1 MTRAA
6 FSLFLLGL
14 ASAAAAGPDFTS
26 EIRPILSENCFHC
39 HGPDGKNRKADLR
52 LDAHADILRV
62 KDGVALVKPGDP
74 EASDL
79 YRRLVTHDP
88 EEIMPPPKANRTV
101 SPAQI
106 ELVRQWIQAGAA
118 WGEHWSY
125 APLRKP
131 DVPAGGSF
139 VGGKNPIDAFV
150 GERLAREGLA
160 PAPEAPRATLL
171 RRVSLDLTGLPP
183 TPAEV
188 EAFVKDPARDAYEK
202 QVDRLL
208 ASPAFGERMAW
219 DWLDAARYADTNGYQ
234 GDNERTMWPWRD
246 WVVDAFNRNL
256 PYDQFLTWQ
265 LAGDLLPGA
274 TPEQKLA
281 TAFLRNH
288 PINGEGGRI
297 AEENRIDYVMDMAE
311 TVGTVWLGLTFNC
324 CRCHDHKYDPA
335 TQRDYYSLMAFF
347 NRTSV
352 DGGGGN
358 AQTPPVLA
366 VGGEDLEIQRA
377 EVKAQQAEYDARV
390 KEISGGQAAWEKL
403 TLPEQAPANP
413 WRVLTPG
420 VFKADKQTLTV
431 QEDLSVLAGGDNPAN
446 DTYHLEYP
454 VPAGKLAA
462 LRLEAIRDPSMT
474 HGGLGRSDSGNFVL
488 TDLVVELRAAGATNR
503 LQIASAKATYEQG
516 GFPVGNS
523 FDSDAKSGW
532 AVWSGKP
539 LNRDHEAVFRLKEAV
554 AVAEGATL
562 SVTLRHNSPHA
573 SHNLGRFRLSAT
585 DQPDAQLGGEGN
597 KLQQALAKPETQR
610 SGAEKKL
617 VREAYLASDDTLVNI
632 GQFRDQH
639 LKNLKDAEQKVPK
652 VMVMEDLPTYRKT
665 FTLERGIYTKPK
677 DEVHAA
683 SPGFLPP
690 MGTVS
695 ATNRLAL
702 AKWMVSPEQPLTARV
717 VVNRF
722 WQQVFGIGLVKTVED
737 FGVQAEVPK
746 HLALLNWLAADFRD
760 GGWDTK
766 ALIRTLVTSRTYR
779 QSSVFAPGAVSR
791 DPENRLLARGPRH
804 RMPAWMIRDQA
815 LAVSGLLSPHRGGPA
830 VNAYQ
835 PEGVWEEASFGN
847 KKYKQDAGESL
858 HRRSLYTFWRR
869 IIAPTLFFD
878 NAARQVCQVQI
889 LWSAVK
895 AGTPAR
901 HRFHWR
907 LAPGPGPNG
916 PPKAAWRRGTAFP
929 PHSKNLECGGR
940 AGTPAPWVGRLRPT
954 GRRASGPSNLHRAG
968 CPVA

>member
-1 MTRAA
+1 
-6 FSLFLLGL
+6 
-14 ASAAAAGPDFTS
+14 
-26 EIRPILSENCFHC
+26 
-39 HGPDGKNRKADLR
+39 
-52 LDAHADILRV
+52 V
-62 KDGVALVKPGDP
+62 
-74 EASDL
+74 
-79 YRRLVTHDP
+79 
-88 EEIMPPPKANRTV
+88 
-101 SPAQI
+101 
-106 ELVRQWIQAGAA
+106 
-118 WGEHWSY
+118 
-125 APLRKP
+125 
-131 DVPAGGSF
+131 
-139 VGGKNPIDAFV
+139 
-150 GERLAREGLA
+150 
-160 PAPEAPRATLL
+160 
-171 RRVSLDLTGLPP
+171 
-183 TPAEV
+183 
-188 EAFVKDPARDAYEK
+188 
-202 QVDRLL
+202 
-208 ASPAFGERMAW
+208 

-234 GDNERTMWPWRD
+234 GDERTMWPWRD

-256 PYDQFLTWQ
+256 PFDQFLTWQ
-265 LAGDLLPGA
+265 LAGDLLPGH
-274 TPEQKLA
+274 
-281 TAFLRNH
+281 H
-288 PINGEGGRI
+288 PRANPRHRLPAQPPHQRRGR
-297 AEENRIDYVMDMAE
+297 AHRRGKPHRYVMDRVNLRHRLPRPHLRLLPLPRPQVRPRHPAR
-311 TVGTVWLGLTFNC
+311 LLQPHGLL
-324 CRCHDHKYDPA
+324 
-335 TQRDYYSLMAFF
+335 QL
-347 NRTSV
+347 
-352 DGGGGN
+352 
-358 AQTPPVLA
+358 
-366 VGGEDLEIQRA
+366 
-377 EVKAQQAEYDARV
+377 
-390 KEISGGQAAWEKL
+390 
-403 TLPEQAPANP
+403 
-413 WRVLTPG
+413 
-420 VFKADKQTLTV
+420 KADKQTLTV

-746 HLALLNWLAADFRD
+746 HLALLNWLAFC
-760 GGWDTK
+760 
-766 ALIRTLVTSRTYR
+766 
-779 QSSVFAPGAVSR
+779 
-791 DPENRLLARGPRH
+791 
-804 RMPAWMIRDQA
+804 
-815 LAVSGLLSPHRGGPA
+815 
-830 VNAYQ
+830 
-835 PEGVWEEASFGN
+835 GV
-847 KKYKQDAGESL
+847 
-858 HRRSLYTFWRR
+858 R
-869 IIAPTLFFD
+869 
-878 NAARQVCQVQI
+878 
-889 LWSAVK
+889 
-895 AGTPAR
+895 
-901 HRFHWR
+901 
-907 LAPGPGPNG
+907 
-916 PPKAAWRRGTAFP
+916 
-929 PHSKNLECGGR
+929 
-940 AGTPAPWVGRLRPT
+940 
-954 GRRASGPSNLHRAG
+954 
-968 CPVA
+968 